1 MLKKYSII
9 IILIFSYTVVLG
21 HGIFAHHHHEAFE
34 VSDHH
39 DDDHDDDDHDHSLF
53 SFGTIEDNFIPGNPQ
68 VTVNSNVGI
77 QLFTFLHNF
86 SLIDTPLFEREIVY
100 STYQEFPPPENYH
113 HSCGLRA
120 PPIC

>member
-9 IILIFSYTVVLG
+9 TLLICAYTVVLG

-39 DDDHDDDDHDHSLF
+39 DDDHDDDHDHSLF
-53 SFGTIEDNFIPGNPQ
+53 SLGTIEDNFIPANSQ
-68 VTVNSNVGI
+68 VTINSNVTF
-77 QLFTFLHNF
+77 QLFIFFDNF
-86 SLIDTPLFEREIVY
+86 SLIDTPLFERDVAY

-113 HSCGLRA
+113 HSSGLRA
-120 PPIC
+120 PPVC